1 MSNEKITSENLEE
14 LFDEGCDVTGFFD
27 FDSAVVVEGRTET
40 KRVNVDMPIWM
51 VEALDKEAKRV
62 GIGRQAVIKMWLAE
76 RRGGAPQRLS
86 RRAAAC
92 AADRRRLRSRSAA
105 APRAAP
111 CVPCEFPLRSGA
123 IC

>member
-62 GIGRQAVIKMWLAE
+62 GIGRQAVIKM
-76 RRGGAPQRLS
+76 
-86 RRAAAC
+86 RRAAALEPAGC
-92 AADRRRLRSRSAA
+92 GMRGGSAA
-105 APRAAP
+105 LAFPIRRCASRRA
-111 CVPCEFPLRSGA
+111 LRA
-123 IC
+123 L

>member
-51 VEALDKEAKRV
+51 AS
-62 GIGRQAVIKMWLAE
+62 GGR
-76 RRGGAPQRLS
+76 P
-86 RRAAAC
+86 
-92 AADRRRLRSRSAA
+92 
-105 APRAAP
+105 
-111 CVPCEFPLRSGA
+111 
-123 IC
+123 

>member
-76 RRGGAPQRLS
+76 RL
-86 RRAAAC
+86 
-92 AADRRRLRSRSAA
+92 AA

>member
-76 RRGGAPQRLS
+76 RLDEEAGCGMRGGSAALAFPIRRCAS
-86 RRAAAC
+86 RRA
-92 AADRRRLRSRSAA
+92 LRA
-105 APRAAP
+105 
-111 CVPCEFPLRSGA
+111 L
-123 IC
+123 

>member
-14 LFDEGCDVTGFFD
+14 LFDEGCDVTGFCD

-62 GIGRQAVIKMWLAE
+62 GIGRQAVIKMWLA
-76 RRGGAPQRLS
+76 GRLDEEA
-86 RRAAAC
+86 R
-92 AADRRRLRSRSAA
+92 RSA
-105 APRAAP
+105 
-111 CVPCEFPLRSGA
+111 
-123 IC
+123 

>member
-1 MSNEKITSENLEE
+1 MSNEKITSEKLEE

-76 RRGGAPQRLS
+76 RLDEEAR
-86 RRAAAC
+86 
-92 AADRRRLRSRSAA
+92 RSA
-105 APRAAP
+105 
-111 CVPCEFPLRSGA
+111 
-123 IC
+123 

>member
-76 RRGGAPQRLS
+76 RLDEEARRSAHILSRFGGSPIRRCAS
-86 RRAAAC
+86 RRA
-92 AADRRRLRSRSAA
+92 LRA
-105 APRAAP
+105 
-111 CVPCEFPLRSGA
+111 L
-123 IC
+123 